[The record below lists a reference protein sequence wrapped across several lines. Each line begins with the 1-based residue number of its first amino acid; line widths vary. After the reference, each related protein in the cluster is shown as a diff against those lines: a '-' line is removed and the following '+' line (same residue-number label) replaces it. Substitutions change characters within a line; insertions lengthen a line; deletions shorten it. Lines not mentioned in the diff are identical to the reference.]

1 MLLEIIEGIFKLAS
15 PQLLPFKFYLEIKD
29 YIRVKKSNQYI

>member
-15 PQLLPFKFYLEIKD
+15 PQLLPFKSSLEIKD
-29 YIRVKKSNQYI
+29 YKS